1 MKNELIKSLTDN
13 FEDYSQTTENG
24 IEFWFARDIQHL
36 LGYSEWR
43 NFAKVISKAKT
54 SCEASGNQIEDHFV
68 DINKMVSIGSGSERE
83 IEDIML
89 TRFACYLIAQNGDPK
104 KEQIAFAQNYFAIQ
118 TRNFEVIAKRI
129 EDWERLNARQKLTLS
144 EKELSE
150 LIYEK
155 TGNDKDFG
163 IIRSKGDQALFGGK
177 NTGEMK
183 KRLGVPDNRPL
194 ADFLPT
200 IIIKAKDFA
209 TEITVYNTKEKGLN
223 SESSISSEHVKNN
236 KGVRK
241 LLLEREIIPENVP
254 AEEDI
259 KKLERRVNS
268 ETNNISKNPD
278 KLT

>member
-1 MKNELIKSLTDN
+1 MLYYLFKKT
-13 FEDYSQTTENG
+13 FE
-24 IEFWFARDIQHL
+24 
-36 LGYSEWR
+36 
-43 NFAKVISKAKT
+43 ISM
-54 SCEASGNQIEDHFV
+54 EIF
-68 DINKMVSIGSGSERE
+68 NK
-83 IEDIML
+83 
-89 TRFACYLIAQNGDPK
+89 
-104 KEQIAFAQNYFAIQ
+104 
-118 TRNFEVIAKRI
+118 
-129 EDWERLNARQKLTLS
+129 
-144 EKELSE
+144 
-150 LIYEK
+150 
-155 TGNDKDFG
+155 
-163 IIRSKGDQALFGGK
+163 ALFGGK

-209 TEITVYNTKEKGLN
+209 TEITVYNTKEKSLN
-223 SESSISSEHVKNN
+223 SESSISNEHVKNN